1 MHLALQVH
9 EHPAA
14 SAASKPVVTEVA
26 LVVVVVAENF
36 GSLALATHPYIRNVP
51 CCNFLL
57 G

>member
-1 MHLALQVH
+1 MHLELQVH

-26 LVVVVVAENF
+26 LVVVVVAENS
-36 GSLALATHPYIRNVP
+36 GSLALATHPCIRNVP

>member
-9 EHPAA
+9 EPP
-14 SAASKPVVTEVA
+14 AASKPVVTEVA
-26 LVVVVVAENF
+26 LVVVVVAENS